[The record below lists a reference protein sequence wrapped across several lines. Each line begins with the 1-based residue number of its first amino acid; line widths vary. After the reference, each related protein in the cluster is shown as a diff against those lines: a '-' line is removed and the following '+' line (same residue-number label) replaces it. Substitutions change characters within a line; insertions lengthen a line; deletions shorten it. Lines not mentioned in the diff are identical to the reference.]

1 MVEGTVVELVIC
13 LISIVGYLV
22 FYKRATGGDVPHIRR
37 IAGLDVID
45 EAIGRCTEQ
54 GKPVHYTFGRGEFD
68 AGTLAS
74 FDVLSYTAR
83 KCAETSTDIIT
94 STARPDVHSI
104 TEEIISSAYRAA
116 ERPDDY
122 KPDNIRFFSDLVPA
136 YVAGIYGIFDREKP
150 GANIMLGNVYGES
163 IMLGE
168 AGNVLG
174 AIQIGGASQ
183 VIQIPFLVA
192 TCDYTLLGD
201 ELFAAGA
208 YITKEPDKVAAVV
221 IQDLIK
227 WSVIGATL
235 VGTLLTTVGSDLI
248 TRILNY

>member
-1 MVEGTVVELVIC
+1 MVKGTVVELLVC
-13 LISIVGYLV
+13 LISIAGYLW
-22 FYKRATGGDVPHIRR
+22 FYSRSKEGVVPHIRR

-54 GKPVHYTFGRGEFD
+54 GKPVHYTFGRGEFE

-74 FDVLSYTAR
+74 FDVLSYVAR
-83 KCAETSTDIIT
+83 KCAQTGTEIIT
-94 STARPDVHSI
+94 STARPDVHTI
-104 TEEIISSAYRAA
+104 TEEIISSAYRQA
-116 ERPDDY
+116 ERPNDY
-122 KPDNIRFFSDLVPA
+122 KPNNIRYFSDLVPA
-136 YVAGIYGIFDREKP
+136 YVAGIYGIFDRDKP

-168 AGNVLG
+168 AGNMMG
-174 AIQIGGASQ
+174 AMQIGGASQ

-208 YITKEPDKVAAVV
+208 YITKEPGKVAAVV

-227 WSVIGATL
+227 WGVIGAVL
-235 VGTLLTTVGSDLI
+235 LGTFLNTAGTDIAVK
-248 TRILNY
+248 ILNY